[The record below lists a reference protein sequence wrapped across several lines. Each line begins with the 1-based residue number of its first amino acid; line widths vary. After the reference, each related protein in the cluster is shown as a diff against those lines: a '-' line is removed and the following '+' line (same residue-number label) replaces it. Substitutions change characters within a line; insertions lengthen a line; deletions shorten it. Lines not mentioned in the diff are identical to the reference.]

1 MAEEADRRPGGEHE
15 GHRARMLEKLR
26 KNGGEAFDDEQ
37 MLEMLLYLT
46 NARGDTKPLA
56 RELIGRFGSFSRVL
70 DAPVQDLVRVDGVGQ
85 KTATSLRLIHEA
97 FRTYFRD
104 RCDVG
109 ILMDTA
115 DKYGA
120 FLVCRMF
127 GIPEEVTGLV
137 CLDSKF
143 KFLSY
148 TQIGSGTPL
157 GTDVSNRRIMEA
169 VVRSGAA
176 LAVIAHSH
184 PSGFLFP
191 SREDIDSTKLMCAL
205 LESIDVKLLDHV
217 IVAENE
223 YMSMFQWGYMS

>member
-1 MAEEADRRPGGEHE
+1 MADELEKNSHA
-15 GHRARMLEKLR
+15 GHRERMLEKLR
-26 KNGGEAFDDEQ
+26 RNDAEAFDDEQ

-46 NARGDTKPLA
+46 IPRGDTKPIA
-56 RELIGRFGSFSRVL
+56 KELINRFGSFSRVL
-70 DAPVQDLVRVDGVGQ
+70 DAPVQDLVRIDGVGQ
-85 KTATSLRLIHEA
+85 RTATGLRLIHES

-104 RCDVG
+104 KSDIGV
-109 ILMDTA
+109 LMDTA

-127 GIPEEVTGLV
+127 GIPEEVTGLI

-148 TQIGSGTPL
+148 TQIGAGTPL
-157 GTDVSNRRIMEA
+157 GTDVSNRRVIEA
-169 VVRSGAA
+169 VVRCGAA
-176 LAVIAHSH
+176 NAVLAHNH
-184 PSGFLFP
+184 PSAFLFP
-191 SREDIDSTKLMCAL
+191 SQEDIESTRLICAL

-223 YMSMFQWGYMS
+223 YMSMFQWGYMN

>member
-1 MAEEADRRPGGEHE
+1 MTDKTDNIPGGEHA
-15 GHRARMLEKLR
+15 GHRARMLERLR
-26 KNGGEAFDDEQ
+26 KNDAEAFDDEQ

-46 NARGDTKPLA
+46 IPRGDTKPLA

-85 KTATSLRLIHEA
+85 RTATGLRLLHEA

-104 RCDVG
+104 KCDVG

-115 DKYGA
+115 DKYGS

-127 GIPEEVTGLV
+127 GIPEEITGLI
-137 CLDSKF
+137 CLDGKL

-148 TQIGSGTPL
+148 TQIGAGTPL
-157 GTDVSNRRIMEA
+157 GTDVSNRRVIEA
-169 VVRSGAA
+169 VVRCGAA
-176 LAVIAHSH
+176 FAVVAHNH

-191 SREDIDSTKLMCAL
+191 SQADIESTGLMTAL

>member
-1 MAEEADRRPGGEHE
+1 MTDEAVKNPHA
-15 GHRARMLEKLR
+15 GHRERMLEKLR
-26 KNGGEAFDDEQ
+26 KNDAEAFDDEQ

-46 NARGDTKPLA
+46 IPRGDTKPIA
-56 RELIGRFGSFSRVL
+56 HELISRFGSFSRVL

-85 KTATSLRLIHEA
+85 RTATGIRLLHEA

-127 GIPEEVTGLV
+127 GIPEEITGLI
-137 CLDSKF
+137 CLDGKF

-148 TQIGSGTPL
+148 TQISAGTPL

-169 VVRSGAA
+169 VVRCGAA
-176 LAVIAHSH
+176 NAVVAHNH

-191 SREDIDSTKLMCAL
+191 SPEDIEATKLTCAL

-223 YMSMFQWGYMS
+223 YMSMFQWGYLN